1 MEIRKE
7 LSPRENENTVEA
19 VVKRLEPVLKAG
31 NKVTTNF
38 TNRMFALEKKVK
50 LTNINQLNLQR
61 DSQKQNTENLNKFL
75 VNFSFAFTGLE
86 NKVKE
91 IDQKSQANFELLEE
105 IKEVRE
111 IIPLVKEIH
120 RWTFSI
126 ANILDAEL
134 NYPVPKRGEY
144 LEDPEDYD
152 T

>member
-50 LTNINQLNLQR
+50 LTNTNQLNLQR

-91 IDQKSQANFELLEE
+91 IDQKSQANFELLED
-105 IKEVRE
+105 IKKVTE

-126 ANILDAEL
+126 ANLLDSEL
-134 NYPVPKRGEY
+134 NYPLPKSGDY
-144 LEDPEDYD
+144 LEDPEKDD
-152 T
+152 